1 MRSLAGAILLW
12 YDTYTTYGRYIMD
25 LILLAAGI
33 AAIVI
38 VTLGLA
44 AGALLLLAAF
54 IGAPAGE
61 YDFDLSD
68 DDLL

>member
-1 MRSLAGAILLW
+1 
-12 YDTYTTYGRYIMD
+12 MD

-54 IGAPAGE
+54 IGAPVGE